1 MADNFLERHYQE
13 YEKRKEDWLRK
24 KKHIPKAKGTPL
36 SRHLSNDK

>member
-24 KKHIPKAKGTPL
+24 TKHILKAKGTPL
-36 SRHLSNDK
+36 RRHLSYDK